1 MPVPTMS
8 VFFKDGKISN
18 EYTKAYS
25 LAGFKS
31 GPVRSRGPFVMYLL
45 SEKGLPYSKV
55 REWVEGTLVDPSK
68 EQMQEYF
75 EDFHKSLVNNQIFDL
90 NENKDKVARP
100 DAGKKAT
107 VFGKWV
113 ADSVGK
119 IVAEKLPSKD
129 FIKKPEDAFE
139 YLNSFPELSFYVK
152 DIVQEYPDLWKNP
165 ATSGYVVDAMGEENM
180 MMFSK
185 VELLANVLGTFK
197 DFVNQGDKFK
207 ALIYPK
213 LMEFID
219 YTQGKSIS
227 ELENN
232 VLANMYFDVFG
243 IYTNMPNMVGD
254 KEKNDKKY
262 TDFLKG
268 ENADLDIND
277 IKYKSVYSDKE
288 VNLREGISEV
298 KQTKIDSG
306 SDIYRTENTDFSK
319 GQSEEKIKG
328 LLEAIPDGFEYSKD
342 VSQDVKDAVHE
353 LYVNTA
359 CNLYSY
365 YSCIASNEMGKKVT
379 DRIMVDGKPLSSIV
393 KDKFKDADL
402 TDEQLKTAM
411 EFEFASVLTDKS
423 KKVEYIPY
431 KFNFEKGNIEQV
443 AEPIKITQYDKPIN
457 RTYNY
462 SVDILMN
469 PQKEEKYGKNL
480 LDILKSADDIYHT
493 LYNDSNRLTDS
504 SEFKRMLGSF
514 KEMHELYQSFNDMVL
529 EGGQIKE
536 DDFKM
541 LETTHGYTKD
551 MVSALIKETAKNSA
565 DYINAKNA
573 AGKYRTSDKGNDRL
587 LCAAGFLNDL
597 DTGLT
602 NKNFADIKLKD
613 AQGEKT
619 VRENKVVKE
628 NDKRKKVSFDD
639 IMNEGEE
646 KRKNVVKK
654 ADNAARSQKKR
665 MHERVAGNGISK

>member
-1 MPVPTMS
+1 MPRGS
-8 VFFKDGKISN
+8 VNEFFKDGKITT
-18 EYTKAYS
+18 EYSTAYRN
-25 LAGFKS
+25 AGFNSDAK
-31 GPVRSRGPFVMYLL
+31 RSRGPFVMYLL
-45 SEKGLPYSKV
+45 SEKGLSYSQIK
-55 REWVEGTLVDPSK
+55 EWDNGTLENPTKD
-68 EQMQEYF
+68 QMKSYF
-75 EDFHKSLVNNQIFDL
+75 HDFYDSLI
-90 NENKDKVARP
+90 ENPVYDYDEKNKRKTRP
-100 DAGKKAT
+100 DAAKNAA

-113 ADSVGK
+113 AGAVGK
-119 IVAEKLPSKD
+119 IITEKIPSKD
-129 FIKKPEDAFE
+129 FIKKPGDAFD
-139 YLNSFPELSFYVK
+139 YLDMFPEFGVYVK
-152 DIVQEYPDLWKNP
+152 DIVQEYAQLWKDP
-165 ATSGYVVDAMGEENM
+165 ATSGPVIDAMGEENM
-180 MMFSK
+180 AKFSK
-185 VELLANVLGTFK
+185 VELLANCIGSFQDLANK
-197 DFVNQGDKFK
+197 GDKYK
-207 ALIYPK
+207 AFIYPK

-219 YTQGKSIS
+219 HVQGKSFE
-227 ELENN
+227 ELDNQ
-232 VLANMYFDVFG
+232 VLANTYFELFA
-243 IYTNMPNMVGD
+243 IYTNAPKIVGD
-254 KEKNDKKY
+254 KEANDKKY
-262 TDFLKG
+262 TDFLNGK
-268 ENADLDIND
+268 EPEFDIND
-277 IKYKSVYSDKE
+277 VKFTSMYSNKP
-288 VNLREGISEV
+288 VNYNEAALEV
-298 KQTKIDSG
+298 KDIKLETS
-306 SDIYRTENTDFSK
+306 SDVYGLEKTDFTK

-328 LLEAIPDGFEYSKD
+328 LMQAIPDGFEYSKD

-365 YSCIASNEMGKKVT
+365 YSCIANNDMGKKVT
-379 DRIMVDGKPLSSIV
+379 DLIMVDGQPLSSIV

-443 AEPIKITQYDKPIN
+443 AEPVKITQYDKPIN

-469 PQKEEKYGKNL
+469 PQKEEKLGKNL